1 MSVTTAEPVQ
11 DEQPAGGGVLG
22 GLRAVLGG
30 TVGLTLWLVLVAALV
45 AASVFLGLRV
55 RAAEQREQD
64 RDAALQAAR
73 QEALNLTS
81 VDGTDLEGDLALVLA
96 GASGQ
101 FRTEF
106 AAQAERLKQVLT
118 ENEVRAEGR
127 VLDAGLVRADED
139 SATAVVVVDSLVRNK
154 SVPDGQNRNYRMQ
167 LELDH
172 VGDRWLTSSLQFVG

>member
-1 MSVTTAEPVQ
+1 VSTDAPEVAREEPG
-11 DEQPAGGGVLG
+11 ATGVLG

-30 TVGLTLWLVLVAALV
+30 TVGMTLWLVLIAVLV
-45 AASVFLGLRV
+45 AASVVFGLRV

-73 QEALNLTS
+73 QQALNLTS
-81 VDGTDLEGDLALVLA
+81 VDGTDLERDLDLVLA

-106 AAQAERLKQVLT
+106 AAQAERLTQVLT

>member
-1 MSVTTAEPVQ
+1 MSTETTGAAQE
-11 DEQPAGGGVLG
+11 EQGATGVLG

-45 AASVFLGLRV
+45 AASVFFGLRV
-55 RAAEQREQD
+55 RAAEQRAQD
-64 RDAALQAAR
+64 RDAALTAAR
-73 QEALNLTS
+73 QQALNLTS
-81 VDGTDLEGDLALVLA
+81 VDGTDLEGDLDLVLA

>member
-1 MSVTTAEPVQ
+1 MTSPAPAETAAPETP
-11 DEQPAGGGVLG
+11 PAAS
-22 GLRAVLGG
+22 GLRAVFGS
-30 TVGLTLWLVLVAALV
+30 TVLTALWLVLVVALV
-45 AASVFLGLRV
+45 AAAVFFGLKARS
-55 RAAEQREQD
+55 AEQRESS

-81 VDGTDLEGDLALVLA
+81 VDGTDLDADLQRVLQ

-106 AAQAERLKQVLT
+106 AAQAERLKQLLT

-127 VLDAGLVRADED
+127 VLDAGIVRYDDD
-139 SATAVVVVDSLVRNK
+139 SATALVVVDSLVKNK
-154 SVPDGQNRNYRMQ
+154 SAPDGQNRNYRMQ
-167 LELDH
+167 LVLDH